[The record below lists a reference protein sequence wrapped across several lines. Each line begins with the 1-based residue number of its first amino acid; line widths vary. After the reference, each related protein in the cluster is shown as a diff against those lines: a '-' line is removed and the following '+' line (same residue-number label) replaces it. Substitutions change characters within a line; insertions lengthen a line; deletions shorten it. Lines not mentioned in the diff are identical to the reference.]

1 MTPDEA
7 EGLFADAGLSVRHL
21 DDAGLRRAWIAAL
34 RRAHPDHGGSHDRAA
49 ALNEA
54 YHVLRT
60 TTAERLAV
68 RKAQQFRAST
78 RDPLRNG
85 VAVWAWAGA
94 AGGRPSDRIERLD
107 LTDRNFV
114 KRRLWEVS
122 GGSRDEWTIWPFD
135 GARFLDSLT
144 AYASPVAFEDM
155 VKAASGYARQG
166 FRWPR
171 AVVAVPAANRYEAW
185 LIGLGGH
192 ALPRPERLPVSA
204 APPQDRGL
212 IRLLQ
217 ERVSALGT
225 TRPRVSG

>member
-21 DDAGLRRAWIAAL
+21 DDSGLRRAWIAAL
-34 RRAHPDHGGSHDRAA
+34 RHAHPDHGGSHDRAA

-54 YHVLRT
+54 YRVLRAT
-60 TTAERLAV
+60 LTERLAE
-68 RKAQQFRAST
+68 RKARVFRASA
-78 RDPLRNG
+78 RDPLRDG
-85 VAVWAWAGA
+85 VAVWAWAGEA
-94 AGGRPSDRIERLD
+94 GRPSDLIHRFD
-107 LTDRNFV
+107 HTDRNFV

-144 AYASPVAFEDM
+144 AYASPAAFDEM
-155 VKAASGYARQG
+155 VQAASHYARQG

-171 AVVAVPAANRYEAW
+171 AVLAVPANNRFEAW
-185 LIGLGGH
+185 LVGLGGH
-192 ALPRPERLPVSA
+192 ALPRPERLPIAA